1 MPRSPNITSQHKSL
15 LKEDAAISLPTPFG
29 VFTMHLYVDPC
40 DGKEHLALIK
50 GDVEGCENVL
60 TRVHSECLTGDIFG
74 SRRCDCGPQL
84 EHGLKNLGECEQ
96 GILIYLRQE
105 GRGIGLLEK
114 MKAYSLQ
121 DRGYDTVQANTM
133 LGHGPDDR
141 DYKRAAM
148 IIKSLKIRSIKLIT
162 NNPKK
167 VSGLEEYG
175 IQIAERISSPLSI
188 SKENRRYLKT
198 KAEKLSHIFES
209 EFI

>member
-1 MPRSPNITSQHKSL
+1 M
-15 LKEDAAISLPTPFG
+15 
-29 VFTMHLYVDPC
+29 
-40 DGKEHLALIK
+40 
-50 GDVEGCENVL
+50 EGCENVI

-74 SRRCDCGPQL
+74 SLRCDCGPQL
-84 EHGLKNLGECEQ
+84 EHGLKSLGECDQ

-148 IIKSLKIRSIKLIT
+148 IINSLKIESIKLIT

-167 VSGLEEYG
+167 VSGLEKYG
-175 IQIAERISSPLSI
+175 VRITERISSPLSI

-209 EFI
+209 ELI